1 MTVAKNTPAVRARAK
16 TKLTAATVPHL
27 LIAAVLFTSLVA
39 VIAPTRSWAA
49 SETRETE
56 SSPRPSESAPATPA
70 LTPPALTP
78 PVLPPTT
85 LPSDEAA
92 TRVPVVKSYTIAL
105 DAAIF
110 ETWVITKYGATASY
124 SPSKE
129 NTFDL
134 EYVRGSLG
142 VGYFGVSL
150 GRIEEQKASLLWRS
164 YGQRKTFSFFTG
176 LSYNSFTVHLGS
188 DFLETVSGSQRAN
201 VDVAEF
207 ATLSATWGFGHRWRR
222 PSGFVWGVDWFTIS
236 WPLVQLHEHSPF
248 AEASSSADKRSQF
261 SDAAKAFKRLPSV
274 GVLKLQL
281 GYSF

>member
-1 MTVAKNTPAVRARAK
+1 MTVAKNTPALRARAK
-16 TKLTAATVPHL
+16 TKLKAATVANL
-27 LIAAVLFTSLVA
+27 LITAALCAGLIA
-39 VIAPTRSWAA
+39 IIAPTRSLAA
-49 SETRETE
+49 SGTRETE
-56 SSPRPSESAPATPA
+56 SPTRPSESAPATPS

-78 PVLPPTT
+78 PVLS
-85 LPSDEAA
+85 SDEASA
-92 TRVPVVKSYTIAL
+92 PLPMVKPYTIAL
-105 DAAIF
+105 DAAVF

-207 ATLSATWGFGHRWRR
+207 ATLSATWGFGQRWRR
-222 PSGFVWGVDWFTIS
+222 PSGFVWGIDWFTIS
-236 WPLVQLHEHSPF
+236 WPVVQLHEHSPF

-261 SDAAKAFKRLPSV
+261 TDAAKAFKRLPSV
-274 GVLKLQL
+274 GVLKLQV

>member
-1 MTVAKNTPAVRARAK
+1 MTVAKNSLDFRARAK
-16 TKLTAATVPHL
+16 TKLKAATVAHL
-27 LIAAVLFTSLVA
+27 LIAAVLFTGLVA
-39 VIAPTRSWAA
+39 IISPTRSWAA
-49 SETRETE
+49 SETLETE
-56 SSPRPSESAPATPA
+56 SPPHPSESAPATP
-70 LTPPALTP
+70 
-78 PVLPPTT
+78 LPM
-85 LPSDEAA
+85 
-92 TRVPVVKSYTIAL
+92 VKPYTIAL
-105 DAAIF
+105 DAAVF

-207 ATLSATWGFGHRWRR
+207 ATLSATWGFGQRWRR
-222 PSGFVWGVDWFTIS
+222 PSGFVWGVDWFTVS
-236 WPLVQLHEHSPF
+236 WPVVQLHEHSPF

-261 SDAAKAFKRLPSV
+261 TDAAKAFKRLPSV